1 MEIVSTFCTTFSQF
15 FPGLY
20 VADFLCWALDDA
32 KYARKICS
40 WGQHTGDWWRLGNHL
55 RSIGGAY
62 VTCPKKVVAWF
73 DPDNGQASH
82 VIDVIF
88 QFYKISSF
96 LGDDRHDQVNNSI
109 AISVLFDTSCYFR
122 LPALGCWSGIIFW
135 LLWMMMM
142 LIKKKINVR
151 LIQLS

>member
-1 MEIVSTFCTTFSQF
+1 MGIVSTFCTTFSQF
-15 FPGLY
+15 FPGLS
-20 VADFLCWALDDA
+20 VADFLCWVLDDA

-40 WGQHTGDWWRLGNHL
+40 WGQHIGDWWRLGNHL

-73 DPDNGQASH
+73 DPDNGQVSH

-96 LGDDRHDQVNNSI
+96 LGDERPDQVNNFI
-109 AISVLFDTSCYFR
+109 AISVCWILFDTSCYYC
-122 LPALGCWSGIIFW
+122 LPAFGGAGLELYFDIFEWGWWCWFRRRSTLG
-135 LLWMMMM
+135 
-142 LIKKKINVR
+142 
-151 LIQLS
+151 

>member
-15 FPGLY
+15 FPGLS

-62 VTCPKKVVAWF
+62 VKCPKKVVAWF
-73 DPDNGQASH
+73 DPDNGQVSH

-88 QFYKISSF
+88 QFYKITSF
-96 LGDDRHDQVNNSI
+96 LGDERPDQVNNFI
-109 AISVLFDTSCYFR
+109 AFQFVEFCLILHVIIVSQPLGVLVWNYILTSLNDDDASNLEEDQR
-122 LPALGCWSGIIFW
+122 
-135 LLWMMMM
+135 
-142 LIKKKINVR
+142 
-151 LIQLS
+151 

>member
-15 FPGLY
+15 FPDLS
-20 VADFLCWALDDA
+20 VADFLCWVLDDA

-73 DPDNGQASH
+73 DPDNGQVSH

-96 LGDDRHDQVNNSI
+96 RGNGKPEQFYCHFSLLNFVW
-109 AISVLFDTSCYFR
+109 YFMF
-122 LPALGCWSGIIFW
+122 LLSPSLWGCWSGIIFW
-135 LLWMMMM
+135 HLWMMMM
-142 LIKKKINVR
+142 MLI
-151 LIQLS
+151 

>member
-1 MEIVSTFCTTFSQF
+1 MEIVFTFCATFSQF
-15 FPGLY
+15 FPDLS
-20 VADFLCWALDDA
+20 VADFLCWVLDDA

-73 DPDNGQASH
+73 DPDNGQVSH

-88 QFYKISSF
+88 QFYKISSL
-96 LGDDRHDQVNNSI
+96 LGDERPDQVNNFI
-109 AISVLFDTSCYFR
+109 AISVCWILFDTSCY
-122 LPALGCWSGIIFW
+122 LLSPSLWGCWSGIIF
-135 LLWMMMM
+135 LHLWMMMM
-142 LIKKKINVR
+142 MLI
-151 LIQLS
+151 